1 MTEPDPIPV
10 RIRPAI
16 AALPPYKQGRQA
28 APDAFK
34 LSSNENPYDP
44 LPGVIDAMRA
54 VTAVNRYPD
63 ASAARLRDRIAA
75 DYGVSPDAVHIGA
88 GSVSLRAARH

>member
-63 ASAARLRDRIAA
+63 ASAARLRGGDDEDFSRT
-75 DYGVSPDAVHIGA
+75 AVAIGF
-88 GSVSLRAARH
+88 